1 MQNHVNGTE
10 FGRTVIKHFDTFYHV
25 LRGGRNS
32 TRKIDSK
39 KVTWAFELNNL

>member
-25 LRGGRNS
+25 FERGGRNS
-32 TRKIDSK
+32 TRKTTR